1 MLQRLRPAFAFSS
14 FFLLP
19 LSLFA
24 QQNAAPSL
32 GTPDST
38 LTIKSD
44 SSLVNL
50 PLVVRDK
57 RGALVKTLTKDDLTL
72 TEDGKPQ
79 TIRYFDHDTN
89 MPLTLG
95 LLVDVS
101 LSQRDV
107 IDDERAASQTFLDQ
121 MLGPQDKAFVV
132 EFAREVDLL
141 SDPTSSRAA
150 LQAALA
156 KLSTMSPQSDSSGD
170 TTNQSNDPHSAYGHH
185 GGTQL
190 YDAIFLASD
199 EVIKKQPN
207 RKALIVLTDGVDSG
221 SVDSL
226 VQAIEAAQRADT
238 IVYAI
243 YFKGDEQQ
251 QHHGFDN
258 SNGGQGRGR
267 SGGGWPGGGGGGYP
281 GGGGGWP
288 GGGGPQGQGGGNQP
302 HGNNEPRVDGRKILD
317 RITYETGGAVF
328 DVSKKQTVADIY
340 GQIAEELRNQFR
352 LGYTPPAHD
361 GSGFHD
367 VSVVAKDK
375 KLIVQTR
382 AGYYSDK

>member
-1 MLQRLRPAFAFSS
+1 MLQRLRAAFALSTL
-14 FFLLP
+14 FLL
-19 LSLFA
+19 LSPLFA
-24 QQNAAPSL
+24 QQSAAPSL
-32 GTPDST
+32 GAPDST

-141 SDPTSSRAA
+141 SDSTSSRAA

-156 KLSTMSPQSDSSGD
+156 KLSTMSPPSDSNGD
-170 TTNQSNDPHSAYGHH
+170 TNSQSNDPHSAYGHH

-221 SVDSL
+221 SIDSL

-251 QHHGFDN
+251 HHGFDN
-258 SNGGQGRGR
+258 SNGGPGRH
-267 SGGGWPGGGGGGYP
+267 SGGGWPGGGGGYP
-281 GGGGGWP
+281 GGGGWP
-288 GGGGPQGQGGGNQP
+288 GGGSPQGQGGGNPP

-367 VSVVAKDK
+367 VTVVAKDK
-375 KLIVQTR
+375 KLTVQTR
-382 AGYYSDK
+382 TGYYSDK